1 MLSEKLKQARIA
13 KGFSQEKVATELNIS
28 RQSLSKWENGRG
40 YPDVYN
46 LKLLCDLYEISV
58 DQILKDDERLK
69 DITGKEKTETKT
81 EKEDY
86 SKKIEMLFMIVV
98 MLVSCLIPF
107 LGVAVSVVVLI
118 HIIKKPGEATM
129 VVKLILVV
137 CLVTGLINSLILLN
151 ELYFHIGEAT
161 II

>member
-1 MLSEKLKQARIA
+1 MLSEKLKQARID
-13 KGFSQEKVATELNIS
+13 KGFSQEKVATKLNIS

-69 DITGKEKTETKT
+69 DITVQEKRAKT

-86 SKKIEMLFMIVV
+86 SKKLEMLFMIVV
-98 MLVSCLIPF
+98 MIISCLIPF
-107 LGVAVSVVVLI
+107 LGVAVSIVVFV
-118 HIIKKPGEATM
+118 HIIKNPKEYATSI
-129 VVKLILVV
+129 KIILAI
-137 CLVTGLINSLILLN
+137 CLVLSLINSFIILN
-151 ELYFHIGEAT
+151 NLYFHMGEAT
-161 II
+161 IM

>member
-1 MLSEKLKQARIA
+1 MLSDKLKQARID
-13 KGFSQEKVATELNIS
+13 KGFSQEKVATKLNIS

-69 DITGKEKTETKT
+69 DITGKEETEMKI

-98 MLVSCLIPF
+98 MIISCLIPF
-107 LGVAVSVVVLI
+107 LGVAVSIVVFV
-118 HIIKKPGEATM
+118 HIIKNPKEYATSI
-129 VVKLILVV
+129 KIILAI
-137 CLVTGLINSLILLN
+137 CLVLSLINSFIILN
-151 ELYFHIGEAT
+151 NLYFHMGEAT
-161 II
+161 IM